1 MPDDLSLDPEL
12 RDIALRYFAAV
23 EASRVPS
30 SLTVADPSLER
41 GRRGFGLGRGL
52 ATVAVFAA
60 VCAVLIVVVVAGR
73 SIRAT
78 SPTRTAQGGP
88 SSRVCPSLAA
98 VPREGPVPPRSA
110 AAMAYDGA
118 TGQLVLFGGDTSN
131 GKGVALGDTWIWNGT
146 TWSQRDV
153 SPSPPG
159 RIGAAM
165 AYDPA
170 SRQLL
175 LFSGTGA
182 TPEDDTWI
190 WDGVAWHEVR
200 PATNPP
206 PRTDA
211 AIAYDPA
218 IGRIVMFGGWNPDSS
233 GQPMYDDTWTW
244 DGTNW
249 TKLLPS
255 TAPPAR
261 AEAVMAYDVVSR
273 ALVMFGGEG
282 DVAPYSNETWVFDGR
297 AWALAHFPSGAAQ
310 PAARDATVMAAD
322 DANHTIVLFG
332 GEESGGNNNDTWTWN
347 GSEWMQVH
355 PRNAPPA
362 RGVETESGMM
372 AYDPELH
379 VDVLYGGPVANP
391 QGSLGDTWTWNG
403 LNWTEVAN
411 NGPGQPAR
419 GSC

>member
-12 RDIALRYFAAV
+12 RAIALRYFAAV
-23 EASRVPS
+23 EMSRVPS

-60 VCAVLIVVVVAGR
+60 VCAVLIVVVVVGR

-78 SPTRTAQGGP
+78 SPARTAQGATSP
-88 SSRVCPSLAA
+88 SVCPSLAA

-118 TGQLVLFGGDTSN
+118 TGQLVLFGGDTVN

-146 TWSQRDV
+146 TWSQDDV
-153 SPSPPG
+153 SPSPAG

-170 SRQLL
+170 SKQLL
-175 LFSGTGA
+175 LFSGTGG
-182 TPEDDTWI
+182 TPQDDTWI
-190 WDGVAWHEVR
+190 WDGVAWHQLR
-200 PATNPP
+200 PATSPP

-211 AIAYDPA
+211 AIAYDPS
-218 IGRIVMFGGWNPDSS
+218 IGRIVMFGGWNPASS

-261 AEAVMAYDVVSR
+261 AEAVMAYDAVSHT
-273 ALVMFGGEG
+273 LVMFGGEG
-282 DVAPYSNETWVFDGR
+282 EVTPYSNETWVFDGR
-297 AWALAHFPSGAAQ
+297 AWSLAHFPLGATQ

-322 DANHTIVLFG
+322 DANQTIVLFG
-332 GEESGGNNNDTWTWN
+332 GEENGGNNNDTWIWN
-347 GSEWMQVH
+347 DSEWIQVH
-355 PRNAPPA
+355 PRNVPPA
-362 RGVETESGMM
+362 RGVQTESGMM
-372 AYDPELH
+372 AYDPELR

-403 LNWTEVAN
+403 VNWTEVAN
-411 NGPGQPAR
+411 NGPAQRAR